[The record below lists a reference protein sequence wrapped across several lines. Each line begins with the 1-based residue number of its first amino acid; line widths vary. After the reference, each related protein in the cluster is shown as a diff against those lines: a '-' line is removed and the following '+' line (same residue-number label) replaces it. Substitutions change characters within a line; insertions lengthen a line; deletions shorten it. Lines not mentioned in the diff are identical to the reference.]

1 MEDKIKDFLENHTD
15 IYKDI
20 PKEVLQLGKEKI
32 KNDEFFQLII
42 ALETADD
49 YFESYQF
56 YAKLSENPDYEKNTL
71 RSIERHKNTKNA
83 LERYINYLKILIKT
97 NGFETCDC

>member
-1 MEDKIKDFLENHTD
+1 MEYKIKDFLENHTD

-20 PKEVLQLGKEKI
+20 TKEVLQLGKEKI

-71 RSIERHKNTKNA
+71 HSILVSITFRLT
-83 LERYINYLKILIKT
+83 ISIKSF
-97 NGFETCDC
+97 NSSQF